1 MHTESMNAQAN
12 IELHRDTQPAEGQLI
27 NCLLISPLQ
36 QRVSN
41 SMTSE
46 SGQKSNKSQYSL
58 DRLPQRQSFQVN
70 EGQQESHHLM
80 PEHEI
85 LFGQENST
93 GIRGQEDG
101 QSKSN
106 MGTMFEVQQRSDYS
120 HQLLPQQTEQSNYT
134 SQQPTS
140 QDFDPFQMVRSFHR

>member
-46 SGQKSNKSQYSL
+46 SGQKSNKLQYSP

-93 GIRGQEDG
+93 GIRGTRRWTIKKQHG
-101 QSKSN
+101 N
-106 MGTMFEVQQRSDYS
+106 HV
-120 HQLLPQQTEQSNYT
+120 
-134 SQQPTS
+134 
-140 QDFDPFQMVRSFHR
+140 